1 MKTNNCKST
10 GIVVHCC
17 CCLEKMAAKL
27 GLRLSLAQLIIGL
40 WRPWG
45 GAVKRSTSF
54 PPCQKIL
61 DDHWSPLASMNQH
74 PEATKSNN
82 DCHLESS
89 DYEIADKNH
98 LHYFRP
104 DVNCSYLS
112 SFRIIIQMAMLLKH
126 RASTQCQLKKHQRQS
141 F

>member
-1 MKTNNCKST
+1 
-10 GIVVHCC
+10 
-17 CCLEKMAAKL
+17 
-27 GLRLSLAQLIIGL
+27 
-40 WRPWG
+40 
-45 GAVKRSTSF
+45 VKRSTSF